1 MAATLHLVDGRI
13 HARAPFAMKERLKA
27 IAGARWAPDARAWT
41 YPASPTIAQTLVE
54 VLGTADTDAE
64 VERLLAAAK
73 LAIEAQAHREA
84 DELPP
89 IPCTATRP
97 WLHQLRAYHF
107 VRDLHAWM
115 LALDM
120 GVGKTKVVVDLVCSL
135 ALRRVLVTCP
145 LSVVPAWKKQ
155 FKLHAGRDDVR
166 VVLLG
171 NEINGVRAKAQ
182 HAESELSR
190 WSGPVVLVINHE
202 SLWRE
207 PFGAFALRQQ
217 WDLVVVD
224 ESHRAKAP
232 GGQLSL
238 YLARLRDRAA
248 RRGCLTGTPM
258 PHSPLDIYAQYRF
271 LDPGIFG
278 TSYQRF
284 RMRYA
289 VMGGYLQHQVVAFQ
303 NQDELAERFG
313 SIAYRVMAG
322 EVLDLPPVQHI
333 TRTFALGVEEAKVY
347 AGLEAD
353 LIAEVR
359 EGTVTA
365 SNALVRLLRLQQV
378 CSGYVRV
385 DPSDVDPDD
394 GREVQ
399 VGTSKR
405 AMLADVLEDLPQR
418 EPLVVFCRFRHDL
431 DSIAEVCRD
440 AGRSCAELSGRRN
453 ELAHWQDGGA
463 DVLAV
468 QIQSGGVGIDLTRAR
483 YAIYFSTSWSLGEY
497 EQSLARVHRPGQ
509 ERPVIYIHLPAK
521 GTVDEVV
528 YKALERKRDTIEA
541 VLLRLR
547 GCDETEDENA

>member
-1 MAATLHLVDGRI
+1 MTATLQVVNGRI

-84 DELPP
+84 DELPA

-97 WLHQLRAYHF
+97 WQHQLRAYHF
-107 VRDLHAWM
+107 AHDLQAWM

-120 GVGKTKVVVDLVCSL
+120 GTCKSKVVVDLICSL
-135 ALRRVLVTCP
+135 GLRRVLVVCP
-145 LSVVPAWKKQ
+145 LSVVPAWEKQ
-155 FKLHAGRDDVR
+155 VKLHAGRPDVR

-171 NEINGVRAKAQ
+171 NEVDGVRAKAQ
-182 HAESELSR
+182 RAESELSR

-207 PFGAFALRQQ
+207 PFGSWAMRQQ
-217 WDLVVVD
+217 WELVVVD
-224 ESHRAKAP
+224 ESHRMKAP
-232 GGQLSL
+232 GGKLSM

-258 PHSPLDIYAQYRF
+258 PHSPLDVYAQYRF

-284 RMRYA
+284 KMRYA
-289 VMGGYLQHQVVAFQ
+289 QMGGYLNHQVVAYQ

-313 SIAYRVMAG
+313 SIAYRVKAG
-322 EVLDLPPVQHI
+322 EVLDLPPFQHI
-333 TRTFALGVEEAKVY
+333 TRTCTLSHEEAKVY
-347 AGLEAD
+347 ASLASE
-353 LIAEVR
+353 LIAQVR
-359 EGTVTA
+359 EGIVTA
-365 SNALVRLLRLQQV
+365 SNALVKLLRLQQV
-378 CSGYVRV
+378 CSGYVKL
-385 DPSDVDPDD
+385 DD
-394 GREVQ
+394 GAEVL
-399 VGTSKR
+399 VGTTKR
-405 AMLADVLEDLPQR
+405 ALLADVLEDLPQL
-418 EPLVVFCRFRHDL
+418 EPVVVFCRFHHDL
-431 DSIAEVCRD
+431 DTVASVAKEG
-440 AGRSCAELSGRRN
+440 GRTCVELSGRRN
-453 ELAHWQDGGA
+453 ELARWQAGGA

-483 YAIYFSTSWSLGEY
+483 YALYYSTSWSLGEFD
-497 EQSLARVHRPGQ
+497 QSLARVHRPGQ
-509 ERPVIYIHLPAK
+509 ERPVVYIHLLAN

>member
-1 MAATLHLVDGRI
+1 MTATLQVVNGRI

-27 IAGARWAPDARAWT
+27 IAGARWAPEARAWT
-41 YPASPTIAQTLVE
+41 YPASPTIARQL
-54 VLGTADTDAE
+54 AE
-64 VERLLAAAK
+64 LLAGAHLDPGVEELLTAGN
-73 LAIEAQAHREA
+73 LALAAQAHREA
-84 DELPP
+84 DELPA

-97 WLHQLRAYHF
+97 WQHQLRAYHF
-107 VRDLHAWM
+107 AHDLQAWM

-120 GVGKTKVVVDLVCSL
+120 GTGKSKVVVDLICSL
-135 ALRRVLVTCP
+135 GLRRVLVVCP
-145 LSVVPAWKKQ
+145 LSVVPAWEKQ
-155 FKLHAGRDDVR
+155 VKLHAGRPDVR

-171 NEINGVRAKAQ
+171 NEVDGVRAKAQ
-182 HAESELSR
+182 RAESELSR

-207 PFGAFALRQQ
+207 PFGSWAMRQQ
-217 WDLVVVD
+217 WELVVVD
-224 ESHRAKAP
+224 ESHRMKAP
-232 GGQLSL
+232 GGKLSM

-258 PHSPLDIYAQYRF
+258 PHSPLDVYAQYRF

-284 RMRYA
+284 KMRYA
-289 VMGGYLQHQVVAFQ
+289 QMGGYLNHQVVAYQ

-313 SIAYRVMAG
+313 SIAYRVKAG
-322 EVLDLPPVQHI
+322 EVLDLPPFQHI
-333 TRTFALGVEEAKVY
+333 TRTCTLSHEEAKVY
-347 AGLEAD
+347 ASLASE
-353 LIAEVR
+353 LIAQVR
-359 EGTVTA
+359 EGIVTA
-365 SNALVRLLRLQQV
+365 SNALVKLLRLQQV
-378 CSGYVRV
+378 CSGYVKL
-385 DPSDVDPDD
+385 DD
-394 GREVQ
+394 GAEVL
-399 VGTSKR
+399 VGTTKR

-528 YKALERKRDTIEA
+528 YKALERKRDVIEA

-547 GCDETEDENA
+547 GCDETEEEEEENA